1 MPRTVVIGVG
11 NDFRGD
17 DAAGL
22 LVVRRLAA
30 FPLPPGTDLHESS
43 GEPASLM
50 ALWHGADR
58 LVVIDAARS
67 GASPG
72 HVERF
77 DVSREALPAA
87 VLPRSTHAF
96 GLAEALELSRALRT
110 LPPRAEVW
118 AIEGHAFT
126 PGAPVSPET
135 QAAADA
141 VTSRVAA
148 GLVASRE

>member
-1 MPRTVVIGVG
+1 MTRTVVIGIG

-22 LVVRRLAA
+22 LAARHLAA
-30 FPLPPGTDLHESS
+30 ASLPLGTDVRESS

-50 ALWHGADR
+50 ALWQGADH
-58 LVVIDAARS
+58 LVVLDASRS
-67 GASPG
+67 GSPPG

-77 DVSREALPAA
+77 DVSRDPLPAA

-96 GLAEALELSRALRT
+96 GLAEALELSRALGT

-135 QAAADA
+135 QAAAA
-141 VTSRVAA
+141 ETALRISSELKNAP
-148 GLVASRE
+148 